1 MFWEIRGGI
10 FSAYSLDGLNFIKDG
25 RPILELDR
33 FLDCRM
39 VSEPCVINLDD
50 GHCRMYY
57 EAEDQDGKRRIL
69 SATSE

>member
-1 MFWEIRGGI
+1 M
-10 FSAYSLDGLNFIKDG
+10 NFIKDG

-50 GHCRMYY
+50 GRCRMYY